1 MGLKLKILSFWT
13 PNFVINKMLDKVRIQ
28 TTAAFEKL
36 LAVNSPQILNNEGS
50 EETAISRGIDQ
61 KRAVVAKQH
70 VKMVDALVASVG
82 REKAVN
88 LGRTALFEVGKELGK
103 EVREMLGVGDNPN
116 DLILAA
122 RVLYRVLGIDF
133 RVEWSGGNNAVLVV
147 NRCALASEYSELTCL
162 VLSATD
168 EGVMQ
173 GLNPTTQM
181 RFRQYITDGAPAC
194 KADILFTGEIQKE

>member
-1 MGLKLKILSFWT
+1 MGLKLKILSYWT
-13 PNFVINKMLDKVRIQ
+13 PNFVINKMLEKVRIQ

-36 LAVNSPQILNNEGS
+36 LAVNSPQILNNKGS

-70 VKMVDALVASVG
+70 VKMVDALVAAVG

-88 LGRTALFEVGKELGK
+88 LGRTALFEVGKELGQ

-122 RVLYRVLGIDF
+122 RVLYRVQTYRLIP
-133 RVEWSGGNNAVLVV
+133 VV
-147 NRCALASEYSELTCL
+147 
-162 VLSATD
+162 
-168 EGVMQ
+168 
-173 GLNPTTQM
+173 P
-181 RFRQYITDGAPAC
+181 
-194 KADILFTGEIQKE
+194 

>member
-1 MGLKLKILSFWT
+1 MGLKLKILSYWT
-13 PNFVINKMLDKVRIQ
+13 PSVVINQMLDKINMQ

-61 KRAVVAKQH
+61 KRTVIAKQH
-70 VKMVDALVASVG
+70 VKMVDALVSAVG

-88 LGRTALFEVGKELGK
+88 LGRTALFEVGKELGH

-133 RVEWSGGNNAVLVV
+133 RVEWSGGNTAVLVV
-147 NRCALASEYSELTCL
+147 NKCALASEYSELTCL

-181 RFRQYITDGAPAC
+181 QFREYITDGATAC
-194 KADILFTGEIQKE
+194 KADILFTGEIQRK